1 LKNKLVE
8 RDELSTIL
16 CTVVKVNYYFDR
28 GIIIL
33 STSTRST
40 LMKSLGPRLGLHHS
54 YSFSREANGRRAME
68 IRKLL
73 VLKESMLPS

>member
-1 LKNKLVE
+1 MKIEEQKLVE

-40 LMKSLGPRLGLHHS
+40 LMKSLGPRLPPYTTVIHLVVKQMGDEQWRFES
-54 YSFSREANGRRAME
+54 Y
-68 IRKLL
+68 
-73 VLKESMLPS
+73 